1 MAEAPVLRNRSWVP
15 PPTGDAPAHDE
26 FRVCTW
32 NVLAQVYTRSSWFPW
47 APSSALKWKARSG
60 ALLRDLK
67 CLSPDVLLLQE
78 VDEMPTFWEQQLASS
93 GYEFRYKQRTQVT
106 GAKKDG
112 CLVAWRAA
120 RLRCVAAEDIEH
132 NDLAAAHTPP
142 AGGIA
147 EDLSQAGENGPTGR
161 VLPQSDPWA
170 RLTRDSVGVLLCLES
185 VASGRRLVVATTHVY
200 WDPALEEVK
209 DAQVSY
215 LMQRVAAFRC
225 GQGNPALLIGGD
237 FNSTPGSEAH
247 QRLLNARQEHGLPQ
261 LSSAFGACGAQEPET
276 TNHTPSFSATLDYLV
291 TGGAG
296 LLARRVLA
304 LPVRAELGLGLPDGD
319 RPSDHLPLVADIELT
334 D

>member
-1 MAEAPVLRNRSWVP
+1 MLRNRSWVP

-112 CLVAWRAA
+112 CLVAWRAD
-120 RLRCVAAEDIEH
+120 RLRCVAADDIEH
-132 NDLAAAHTPP
+132 NDLAMAHTPP
-142 AGGIA
+142 AGNVA
-147 EDLSQAGENGPTGR
+147 VENGATGR
-161 VLPQSDPWA
+161 VAPPTDPWT
-170 RLTRDSVGVLLCLES
+170 RMTRDCVGLLLCLQS
-185 VASGRRLVVATTHVY
+185 VSSGRRLVVATTHVY

-215 LMQRVAAFRC
+215 LLRRAATFRS
-225 GQGNPALLIGGD
+225 QNSTPALLIGGD

-247 QRLLNARQEHGLPQ
+247 KRLLNASGEHGLPH
-261 LSSAFGACGAQEPET
+261 LSSAFELCGADEPQT
-276 TNHTPSFSATLDYLV
+276 TNHTPSFSETLDYLV
-291 TGGAG
+291 LGGGG
-296 LLARRVLA
+296 LAARRVLA
-304 LPVRAELGLGLPDGD
+304 LPLRSELGEGLPDGD
-319 RPSDHLPLVADIELT
+319 RPSDHLPLVANIVLT